1 MAIIGASPFGAES
14 FSLGAESSA
23 ILKRFRNDMGDA
35 TPSQTYSIGQGCNQ
49 DSDCAM
55 GNMCIENTCYYK
67 CDTKSDCPFWH
78 TCRNDLHPTQNVCGP
93 YTKSN
98 TPTLLPSPLI
108 NPNPARSSPPPQEEK
123 GFFQSLLD
131 KIFG

>member
-14 FSLGAESSA
+14 FALGAESSA
-23 ILKRFRNDMGDA
+23 ILKRFRNEMGDT

-67 CDTKSDCPFWH
+67 CDTKSDCPFGTLAVMIYTRH
-78 TCRNDLHPTQNVCGP
+78 KMCVGIYKQTLLHCCLHP
-93 YTKSN
+93 
-98 TPTLLPSPLI
+98 I
-108 NPNPARSSPPPQEEK
+108 NPNPARRTPPPQEEK
-123 GFFQSLLD
+123 GFFQSLLTR
-131 KIFG
+131 FLVNS